1 MASPDHWHAAPPADY
16 RGPRIGLVHGL
27 AAGRHMEQQLLK
39 FLRDEGFADTSL
51 YSNYT
56 RPAVIARD
64 MAEAAATGRPLA
76 LIGFSQGGFQMVKV
90 ARELA
95 HANVPVD
102 LLMTLAAGGAG
113 RFYFPQIG
121 SNPRRIPANVKRCLN
136 YFSEGDLLGTDVIA
150 SLNLARAES
159 AATQIEN
166 IAYPRA
172 AGIDHVGMARCFPPE
187 RVAPMVKTLFLDR
200 LLGEFQ
206 CLTSATS

>member
-1 MASPDHWHAAPPADY
+1 MTDRWIATPPADY
-16 RGPRIGLVHGL
+16 TGSRIALVHGL
-27 AAGRHMEQQLLK
+27 AAGRHMEQHLLK
-39 FLRDEGFADTSL
+39 FLREAGFADTSL

-56 RPAVIARD
+56 RPAVIAHD
-64 MAEAAATGRPLA
+64 MEEAAAAGRPLA

-95 HANVPVD
+95 HANLPVD
-102 LLMTLAAGGAG
+102 LLVTLAAGGAG

-150 SLNLARAES
+150 SLNHARAES
-159 AATQIEN
+159 SATQIEN
-166 IAYPRA
+166 IAYPRT
-172 AGIDHVGMARCFPPE
+172 AGVDHVGMARCFPPE

-200 LLGEFQ
+200 LLVELQG
-206 CLTSATS
+206 LNAVAP